1 MPGRIMR
8 LSLCSVVA
16 VSSPV
21 TIRPFEEQ
29 DAAACR
35 GLWAE
40 LTRWHRALYDDP
52 SIGGDDPG
60 AGFDGYPEQA
70 KLWVAERKGSV
81 VGVVGLVIRGRQGEI
96 EPVVVSFDARG
107 QGIGRSLVE
116 TAVEAARAEGVRQVK
131 ASPVAR
137 NALALRF
144 FHRLGFDTL
153 GHVDVLLDLERPQS
167 YWKARESLGER
178 EFRA

>member
-1 MPGRIMR
+1 M
-8 LSLCSVVA
+8 
-16 VSSPV
+16 

-29 DAAACR
+29 DASACR

-40 LTRWHRALYDDP
+40 LTRSHRALYDDP

-60 AGFDGYPEQA
+60 SGFDAYVDEFAGA
-70 KLWVAERKGSV
+70 RKWVAERREEEAKRIEAD
-81 VGVVGLVIRGRQGEI
+81 IRGKQGEI

-116 TAVEAARAEGVRQVK
+116 TAVDAARGEGVDQLK

-137 NALALRF
+137 NAHAIDF
-144 FHRLGFDTL
+144 FYSLGFTAL
-153 GHVDVLLDLERPQS
+153 GHVDLLMDSRHPAS
-167 YWKARESLGER
+167 YWQRGER
-178 EFRA
+178 LAGSDFDV

>member
-1 MPGRIMR
+1 M
-8 LSLCSVVA
+8 SNA
-16 VSSPV
+16 V
-21 TIRPFEEQ
+21 TIRRFEDE

-60 AGFDGYPEQA
+60 SGFDGYHEQA
-70 KLWVAERKGSV
+70 QMWVAERKGSV
-81 VGVVGLVIRGRQGEI
+81 VGLIGLVIRGRQAEI

-116 TAVEAARAEGVRQVK
+116 TAVGAAEAEGVRQVK

-153 GHVDVLLDLERPQS
+153 GHVDVLLDLERPKS
-167 YWKARESLGER
+167 YWRAREQLAER

>member
-1 MPGRIMR
+1 M
-8 LSLCSVVA
+8 
-16 VSSPV
+16 SSPV
-21 TIRPFEEQ
+21 TIRRYEEQ
-29 DAAACR
+29 DSAACR

-60 AGFDGYPEQA
+60 SGFDGLAGERI
-70 KLWVAERKGSV
+70 WVAERRGSV
-81 VGVVGLVIRGRQGEI
+81 VGFVVLVIRGRQAEI
-96 EPVVVSFDARG
+96 EPVVVSFDVRG

-116 TAVEAARAEGVRQVK
+116 TAVEAARAEGVRQLK

-137 NALALRF
+137 NSTALRF
-144 FHRLGFDTL
+144 FHELGFDTL
-153 GHVDVLLDLERPQS
+153 GRVDLLLDFERPKG
-167 YWKARESLGER
+167 YWRERERLAER

>member
-1 MPGRIMR
+1 
-8 LSLCSVVA
+8 

-21 TIRPFEEQ
+21 TIRPYDEQ
-29 DAAACR
+29 DASACR

-40 LTRWHRALYDDP
+40 LTRWHRALYDDT

-60 AGFDGYPEQA
+60 SGFDGYPEQA
-70 KLWVAERKGSV
+70 RLWVAERRGTIL
-81 VGVVGLVIRGRQGEI
+81 GFVGLVMRGRQAEI
-96 EPVVVSFDARG
+96 EPVVVSFDVRG

-116 TAVEAARAEGVRQVK
+116 TAVEAAQAEGARQVK
-131 ASPVAR
+131 ATPVAR

-153 GHVDVLLDLERPQS
+153 GHVDVLLDLERPKE
-167 YWKARESLGER
+167 YWKAREKLAER

>member
-1 MPGRIMR
+1 
-8 LSLCSVVA
+8 
-16 VSSPV
+16 VSTPV

-40 LTRWHRALYDDP
+40 LTRLHRALYDDE

-60 AGFDGYPEQA
+60 SGFDGYPQRA
-70 KLWVAERKGSV
+70 QLWVAERKNSV
-81 VGVVGLVIRGRQGEI
+81 VGFVGLVVHGRRAEI

-116 TAVEAARAEGVRQVK
+116 TALESARADGVKQIK
-131 ASPVAR
+131 ARPVAR
-137 NALALRF
+137 NSSALRF

-153 GHVDVLLDLERPQS
+153 GHVDLLLDLERPES
-167 YWKARESLGER
+167 YWQAREHLADR

>member
-1 MPGRIMR
+1 M
-8 LSLCSVVA
+8 
-16 VSSPV
+16 

-29 DAAACR
+29 DASACR

-60 AGFDGYPEQA
+60 SGFDELAGA
-70 KLWVAERKGSV
+70 RIWIAERRGSV
-81 VGVVGLVIRGRQGEI
+81 VGFIGLVIRGRRAEI
-96 EPVVVSFDARG
+96 EPVVVSFDVRG

-116 TAVEAARAEGVRQVK
+116 TAVEAAQSEGVRQIK

-137 NALALRF
+137 NGPALRF
-144 FHRLGFDTL
+144 FHELGFDTL
-153 GHVDVLLDLERPQS
+153 SHVDLLLDLERPKT
-167 YWKARESLGER
+167 YWRERERLGER

>member
-1 MPGRIMR
+1 M
-8 LSLCSVVA
+8 SND
-16 VSSPV
+16 V

-29 DAAACR
+29 DASACR
-35 GLWAE
+35 ALWAE
-40 LTRWHRALYDDP
+40 LTRWHRALYEDT

-60 AGFDGYPEQA
+60 SGFDGYPDQA
-70 KLWVAERKGSV
+70 RLWVAERNGSV
-81 VGVVGLVIRGRQGEI
+81 VGLVGLQIRGRQAEI

-107 QGIGRSLVE
+107 QRIGRSLVE

-153 GHVDVLLDLERPQS
+153 GHIDVLLDLERPKD
-167 YWKARESLGER
+167 YWNARETLAER

>member
-1 MPGRIMR
+1 M
-8 LSLCSVVA
+8 
-16 VSSPV
+16 

-29 DAAACR
+29 DASACR

-60 AGFDGYPEQA
+60 SGFDELVGA
-70 KLWVAERKGSV
+70 RIWIAERRGSV
-81 VGVVGLVIRGRQGEI
+81 VGFIGLVIRGRRAEI
-96 EPVVVSFDARG
+96 EPVVVSFDVRG

-116 TAVEAARAEGVRQVK
+116 TAVEAAQSEGVRQIK

-137 NALALRF
+137 NGPALRF
-144 FHRLGFDTL
+144 FHELGFDTL
-153 GHVDVLLDLERPQS
+153 AHVDLLLDLERPKN
-167 YWKARESLGER
+167 YWRERERLGER

>member
-1 MPGRIMR
+1 
-8 LSLCSVVA
+8 

-21 TIRPFEEQ
+21 TIRRFEEQ
-29 DAAACR
+29 DSAACR

-60 AGFDGYPEQA
+60 TGFDGYLEELTNA
-70 KLWVAERKGSV
+70 RLWVAERRGSV
-81 VGVVGLVIRGRQGEI
+81 VGFIGLFIRGRQAEI
-96 EPVVVSFDARG
+96 EPVVVSFDVRG
-107 QGIGRSLVE
+107 QGVGRSLVE
-116 TAVEAARAEGVRQVK
+116 TAVEKARAEGVRQIK

-137 NALALRF
+137 NATALRF

-153 GHVDVLLDLERPQS
+153 GHVDLLLDFERS
-167 YWKARESLGER
+167 GDYWGESERLGER